1 MPKSSP
7 GHCGHSGTCWTH
19 LKGQVRHL
27 GLLGSYFQGPLPF
40 SPSLSPRTNLKPQRL
55 REIHRQVKN
64 AQTARSQ
71 TTGGKFSPQLESVC
85 AQRPRWTYS
94 GEDSPWSKLAFGT
107 LAQKPLWRE
116 WCRGKVSVLI
126 SKWELMGGEG
136 KHHSWVAYLD
146 LWGFSKA
153 RFTQTTLPLS
163 KWLQNTFCTKAT
175 LVLGGSEFKEVK
187 VLQWQERANWP
198 GRDRVTSTV
207 CGLGGTSNQVCVYQ
221 QLYN

>member
-7 GHCGHSGTCWTH
+7 GHCGRSGTCWTH
-19 LKGQVRHL
+19 SKGQVRHL

-64 AQTARSQ
+64 AQTTRSQ

-85 AQRPRWTYS
+85 AQRPRWTHS

-153 RFTQTTLPLS
+153 RFTQTIHPNHICRFQNDSRILSAQKPLWCLEAVNLK
-163 KWLQNTFCTKAT
+163 KWKCYSDK
-175 LVLGGSEFKEVK
+175 KEPTD
-187 VLQWQERANWP
+187 LAETESRP
-198 GRDRVTSTV
+198 R
-207 CGLGGTSNQVCVYQ
+207 CVD
-221 QLYN
+221 